1 MFSLLCYG
9 EIKMCIVYTLEARHC
24 NSTEYVRLAA
34 LMQMM
39 DDKLVNM
46 WLPVSDVFT
55 RVAMTTARL
64 KPY

>member
-1 MFSLLCYG
+1 
-9 EIKMCIVYTLEARHC
+9 
-24 NSTEYVRLAA
+24 
-34 LMQMM
+34 MQMM